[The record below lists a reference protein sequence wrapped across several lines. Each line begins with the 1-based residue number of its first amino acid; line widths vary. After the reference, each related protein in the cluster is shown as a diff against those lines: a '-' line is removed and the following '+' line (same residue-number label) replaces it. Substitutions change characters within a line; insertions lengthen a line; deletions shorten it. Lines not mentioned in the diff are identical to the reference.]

1 MTNNNALKTFL
12 ILTAFGSVAT
22 HAELL
27 NNEGFECGS
36 ASPTVSASSASSLCN
51 WYQWANSGPVVTTV
65 QSMSNVLEGGSS
77 AHVSGN
83 AGDGLYQYG
92 FFGPGF
98 FTASAWFNVQSG
110 SASIGLYDNGGSN
123 GNQGPSTTTTT
134 NEWEYLT
141 YTNSLQ
147 GGLEG
152 PTIYGSQQG
161 SDFFVDAFWLNAGGT
176 STSPFDPSTGF
187 NPNGA
192 PAAVPEPG
200 TFALMGLGLVG
211 LAYGLRR
218 RKAHA

>member
-1 MTNNNALKTFL
+1 MKNNNALKMFL
-12 ILTAFGSVAT
+12 ILTAFGSVAA

-27 NNEGFECGS
+27 SNEGFECGS
-36 ASPTVSASSASSLCN
+36 ALPTVSASSASSLCN

-123 GNQGPSTTTTT
+123 GSQGPSTTTT
-134 NEWEYLT
+134 NEWEYLS
-141 YTNSLQ
+141 YTSSLS
-147 GGLEG
+147 GSLEG
-152 PTIYGSQQG
+152 PTIYGSQAG
-161 SDFFVDAFWLNAGGT
+161 SDFFVDAFWLNAGEK
-176 STSPFDPSTGF
+176 SSSPYDPVTGF
-187 NPNGA
+187 NPNRT
-192 PAAVPEPG
+192 PEAVPEPG
-200 TFALMGLGLVG
+200 TFALMGLGLMG
-211 LAYGLRR
+211 LCYGLRR
-218 RKAHA
+218 RKALA

>member
-12 ILTAFGSVAT
+12 ILTAFGFAAA

-27 NNEGFECGS
+27 NNEGFQCGT
-36 ASPTVSASSASSLCN
+36 ASPNVSAGSASSLCN

-98 FTASAWFNVQSG
+98 FTAGAWFNVQSG
-110 SASIGLYDNGGSN
+110 GFSIG
-123 GNQGPSTTTTT
+123 
-134 NEWEYLT
+134 
-141 YTNSLQ
+141 
-147 GGLEG
+147 
-152 PTIYGSQQG
+152 
-161 SDFFVDAFWLNAGGT
+161 AGET
-176 STSPFDPSTGF
+176 SISPFNPSTGF
-187 NPNGA
+187 NPHCA
-192 PAAVPEPG
+192 PEAVPEPG
-200 TFALMGLGLVG
+200 TFALKGLGLLG

-218 RKAHA
+218 RNA